1 MTELLKFYPEGDLL
15 YVEFLA
21 NKYLEIQPKTAAEK
35 EALKNRL
42 IPVIEQVDNFV
53 ESNNLKEVIEVNLE
67 GVSIAS
73 LDPTVTI
80 DMLNLCLEIRPVK
93 YIVQKIVITNAT
105 PLFYILY
112 NSIKSMLPERLTS
125 VLEISDFSD

>member
-1 MTELLKFYPEGDLL
+1 MTELLKFYPEGDIL

-73 LDPTVTI
+73 LDPKATV